1 MIGPP
6 MSAPARLRS
15 TLRGS
20 VKPELFSRLSMALKL
35 RLLLNS
41 QADPYHLLV
50 PDLVTILNWPPAEWP
65 SSALNIFVTR
75 LKSDT
80 ASGITSDVWPVTSTR
95 LSSTPSMLKLF
106 GRGRAPP
113 IEPPSPSTPA
123 PWLVVLGTSK
133 ARFRGPPPRP
143 GLGRSVTAFAPKSFE
158 SCEVVVCTV

>member
-41 QADPYHLLV
+41 QADPCHLLV

-80 ASGITSDVWPVTSTR
+80 ASGITSDVWPAFTKHSCS
-95 LSSTPSMLKLF
+95 LA
-106 GRGRAPP
+106 RGVGYQQGQVQRAAAQ
-113 IEPPSPSTPA
+113 T
-123 PWLVVLGTSK
+123 GTGQVRDS
-133 ARFRGPPPRP
+133 FRTEI
-143 GLGRSVTAFAPKSFE
+143 V
-158 SCEVVVCTV
+158 